1 MAERVLLVGSGACE
15 NGWLS
20 MISSLTTRTRIETRC
35 TQSVRRDDR
44 GVRGRLSITGE
55 AVVFRP
61 RWYRRALGQP
71 VVKISITQ
79 DSLCI
84 IDLLNPKDRP
94 DRVPRQKWVYIFTVD
109 DSLVVA
115 VHDRNQLIDDV
126 AALFSSRR
134 SGA

>member
-20 MISSLTTRTRIETRC
+20 MISSLTTRTQIETRC
-35 TQSVRRDDR
+35 TQSTRRDDR
-44 GVRGRLSITGE
+44 GVRGRLSITRE

-71 VVKISITQ
+71 VVEIPITQ
-79 DSLCI
+79 GSLCI
-84 IDLLNPKDRP
+84 VNLLNPKARP
-94 DRVPRQKWVYIFTVD
+94 DRIPRQKRLYIFTVD

-115 VHDRNQLIDDV
+115 VHDRNQLIEDV
-126 AALFSSRR
+126 AALFASRR
-134 SGA
+134 SAA